1 MEIIVGDLKV
11 NIRDILQE
19 TFYNILKEGDYF
31 FSTEKDLE
39 SAVNNLTGIAI
50 NYLDTFRISKKK

>member
-39 SAVNNLTGIAI
+39 SAVNNLTEIVI